1 MKEKSDEKNYSDGLI
16 DGVISCEEEERKLR
30 QANDPK
36 SASKFSNIFN
46 FFNLN

>member
-1 MKEKSDEKNYSDGLI
+1 MTEKSEEKNYSDGLV

-30 QANDPK
+30 HENDPK

>member
-1 MKEKSDEKNYSDGLI
+1 MIEKSDEKNYSDGLV
-16 DGVISCEEEERKLR
+16 DGVISCEEEERKLTHE
-30 QANDPK
+30 NDPK